1 MKKRKEKPQMTA
13 TQRREEKWGFL
24 FISPWLIGLFVFTLV
39 PLFATLY
46 MSFTNYNPTN
56 PDVTR
61 FVGLQNY
68 RTFLTDTKA
77 QTSLVVTTRF
87 ALLSIPISFFVGLGL
102 AVLVNSKNLLGK
114 NLFRTLFYMPSM
126 IPVVAGGLVWMGVM
140 NTQTGWLNLFLEK
153 IGIQGPNW
161 VNDPV
166 WIYPA
171 LVLIGLWSLGNM
183 MLILLAGM
191 QGVPSELYEA
201 ATIDGAN
208 GWYKFLFITL
218 PMISPVIFYNL
229 TLMLI
234 EAFKYF
240 DMAYVLKNGTGGP
253 NDATLFFNLN
263 LYKNAFTY
271 NLMGYASALAWIL
284 FVIVL
289 VLTLLLFRSA
299 GSWVY
304 TASSGRD

>member
-1 MKKRKEKPQMTA
+1 
-13 TQRREEKWGFL
+13 
-24 FISPWLIGLFVFTLV
+24 
-39 PLFATLY
+39 
-46 MSFTNYNPTN
+46 
-56 PDVTR
+56 
-61 FVGLQNY
+61 
-68 RTFLTDTKA
+68 
-77 QTSLVVTTRF
+77 
-87 ALLSIPISFFVGLGL
+87 
-102 AVLVNSKNLLGK
+102 
-114 NLFRTLFYMPSM
+114 
-126 IPVVAGGLVWMGVM
+126 
-140 NTQTGWLNLFLEK
+140 
-153 IGIQGPNW
+153 
-161 VNDPV
+161 
-166 WIYPA
+166 
-171 LVLIGLWSLGNM
+171 M